1 MVRTLRESER
11 FTSRRNFYDSEYFAG
26 TNCRNQS
33 IFYYLLSKRPF
44 QKQTKFQ
51 RRTWGYAS
59 VALHVIYHL
68 LSTFGVSDFAIGTV
82 LYPKLKWVSMKKLPG
97 TLNTQCV
104 VPVAVMALSYITA
117 INVGIKTL
125 AVCIICQIIGA
136 YLGPRFVVKLPEKT
150 IKLFVGIGLVIA
162 AFLIFMG
169 QMNWI
174 PSNGTASELY
184 GGKLILAGF
193 LLFVYGALNNI
204 GIGSY
209 ALTMVTVYLL
219 GLNPVAAFPIMMG
232 ACTFSVPIGSVQF
245 IKFDEYSRKIT
256 LFTST
261 FGVLGVLVAVFLVK
275 SLDTYILKWI
285 VILVLLYSA
294 YTMLSSQLKKATAA
308 N

>member
-1 MVRTLRESER
+1 
-11 FTSRRNFYDSEYFAG
+11 
-26 TNCRNQS
+26 
-33 IFYYLLSKRPF
+33 
-44 QKQTKFQ
+44 
-51 RRTWGYAS
+51 
-59 VALHVIYHL
+59 
-68 LSTFGVSDFAIGTV
+68 
-82 LYPKLKWVSMKKLPG
+82 
-97 TLNTQCV
+97 
-104 VPVAVMALSYITA
+104 MALSYITA

-162 AFLIFMG
+162 RILNFFMG

-184 GGKLILAGF
+184 GGKINLGRIF

-245 IKFDEYSRKIT
+245 IKFDEYSRKKSHF
-256 LFTST
+256 FTST

-285 VILVLLYSA
+285 VIFGLTIQCIYDVEQSIKKSYS
-294 YTMLSSQLKKATAA
+294 

>member
-1 MVRTLRESER
+1 MIRNTLLGLIIAINAYFIIYFVRDLIKNKQSFKAEAGDTRILP
-11 FTSRRNFYDSEYFAG
+11 FTSFI
-26 TNCRNQS
+26 
-33 IFYYLLSKRPF
+33 IFF
-44 QKQTKFQ
+44 
-51 RRTWGYAS
+51 
-59 VALHVIYHL
+59 
-68 LSTFGVSDFAIGTV
+68 LSTFGISDFAIGTV
-82 LYPKLKWVSMKKLPG
+82 LYPKMKWVSMKKLPG

-125 AVCIICQIIGA
+125 AVCIICQVIGA
-136 YLGPRFVVKLPEKT
+136 YLGPRFVVKLPERT
-150 IKLFVGIGLVIA
+150 IKLFVGVGLLVA
-162 AFLIFMG
+162 AFLIFAG

-184 GGKLILAGF
+184 GGKLVLAGF

-275 SLDTYILKWI
+275 SLNTYMLKWL
-285 VILVLLYSA
+285 VIFVLLYSA
-294 YTMLSSQLKKATAA
+294 YTMLGSQLKKMKSVS
-308 N
+308 

>member
-1 MVRTLRESER
+1 MIRNTLLGLIVAINAYFIIYFVRDLIKNKQSFKEEPGDTRILP
-11 FTSRRNFYDSEYFAG
+11 FTSFI
-26 TNCRNQS
+26 
-33 IFYYLLSKRPF
+33 IFF
-44 QKQTKFQ
+44 
-51 RRTWGYAS
+51 
-59 VALHVIYHL
+59 
-68 LSTFGVSDFAIGTV
+68 LSTFGISDFAIGTV
-82 LYPKLKWVSMKKLPG
+82 LYPKMNWVSMKKLPG

-125 AVCIICQIIGA
+125 AVCIVCQVIGA
-136 YLGPRFVVKLPEKT
+136 YLGPRFVVKLPERT
-150 IKLFVGIGLVIA
+150 IKLFVGVGLLVA
-162 AFLIFMG
+162 AFLIFAG

-184 GGKLILAGF
+184 GGKLVLAGF

-245 IKFDEYSRKIT
+245 IKFNEYSRKIT

-275 SLDTYILKWI
+275 SLNTYMLKWL
-285 VILVLLYSA
+285 VIFVLLYSA
-294 YTMLSSQLKKATAA
+294 YTMLGSQLKKMKSV